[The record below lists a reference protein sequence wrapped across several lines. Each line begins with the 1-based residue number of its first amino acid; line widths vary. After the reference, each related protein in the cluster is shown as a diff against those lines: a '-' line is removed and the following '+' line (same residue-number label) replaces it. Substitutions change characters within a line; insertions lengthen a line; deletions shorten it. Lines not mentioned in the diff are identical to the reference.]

1 MTTRPRNEWAI
12 VFRGLRVLFA
22 VTVAVFAAAMLG
34 SLFWGSPE
42 GHPTHR
48 AGKILFI
55 LFFVGAFLVPVA
67 VFTAVFFSL
76 DLLARST
83 PGLQRLGHPL
93 VGLSLG
99 AGIGFGAINGLVGTV
114 FLFFFVYW
122 LLAGRVIG
130 RPGWDWR
137 APWRAGPMEIAYLV
151 FALWLLGPMAV
162 SLASL
167 GYAAVA
173 RVDPGTPP
181 FVVQYDHQMDA
192 DLRRAMARFPDAQS
206 CLRDGARAE
215 VREDLLEMDW
225 DRIRNGS
232 DAEVC
237 IFRLLHGWGGVGEAQ
252 SWLEAQGFGVG
263 EGFSSER
270 PHETV
275 DGVLSVHAGWSIRND
290 GPRFPTRGPIRR
302 AFAATPYGMSV
313 VTTFD
318 AEGAELLFVSVS
330 FSTL

>member
-1 MTTRPRNEWAI
+1 M
-12 VFRGLRVLFA
+12 
-22 VTVAVFAAAMLG
+22 
-34 SLFWGSPE
+34 
-42 GHPTHR
+42 
-48 AGKILFI
+48 
-55 LFFVGAFLVPVA
+55 VGAV
-67 VFTAVFFSL
+67 
-76 DLLARST
+76 LA
-83 PGLQRLGHPL
+83 
-93 VGLSLG
+93 
-99 AGIGFGAINGLVGTV
+99 AGIGLGTIDALVGTL
-114 FLFFFVYW
+114 FLFVFVYW

-151 FALWLLGPMAV
+151 FTLWLAGPMAA

-167 GYAAVA
+167 THAAVL

-181 FVVQYDHQMDA
+181 FVVQYDHQMNVA
-192 DLRRAMARFPDAQS
+192 LRRAMLRFPDAQS
-206 CLRDGARAE
+206 CLQDGARAE
-215 VREDLLEMDW
+215 VRDDLLAMDW

-252 SWLEAQGFGVG
+252 SWLEAQGFRVG
-263 EGFSSER
+263 DGSSSER
-270 PHETV
+270 PHETRH
-275 DGVLSVHAGWSIRND
+275 GMLSVHGGWSIRNN

-313 VTTFD
+313 TTKFD
-318 AEGAELLFVSVS
+318 AEGAELLHVDIQ